1 MNEDYMKEALKEAKK
16 AYKKLEV
23 PIGAIIVKDGKI
35 IARAHNLRE
44 KKQSSLAHAEIIAIK
59 KACEKLES
67 WRLDGADLYVTLE
80 PCAMCAGAI
89 TQARINKVYFGAK
102 DEKNGCVGS
111 IANIFDD
118 IPTTHRVKYEYVDNR
133 DCSNILTKFF
143 KELRHIKKMWSNK
156 VNSLLFFV

>member
-1 MNEDYMKEALKEAKK
+1 MNLALKEAKK

-23 PIGAIIVKDGKI
+23 PIGAVIVKDGKI
-35 IARAHNLRE
+35 IAKAHNLRE
-44 KKQSSLAHAEIIAIK
+44 KKQSSLAHAEILAIK

-67 WRLDGADLYVTLE
+67 WRLDGAELYVTLE

-89 TQARINKVYFGAK
+89 TQARIKKVYFGAK

-118 IPTTHRVKYEYVDNR
+118 IKTTHKVEYEYIENKE
-133 DCSNILTKFF
+133 CSDILSNFF
-143 KELRHIKKMWSNK
+143 KELRTIKKM
-156 VNSLLFFV
+156 

>member
-1 MNEDYMKEALKEAKK
+1 MNNEYMNLALKEAKK

-23 PIGAIIVKDGKI
+23 PIGAVIVKDGKI
-35 IARAHNLRE
+35 IAKAHNLRE
-44 KKQSSLAHAEIIAIK
+44 KKQSSLTHAEILAIK

-67 WRLDGADLYVTLE
+67 WRLDGAELYVTLE

-89 TQARINKVYFGAK
+89 TQARIKKVYFGAK

-118 IPTTHRVKYEYVDNR
+118 IKTTHKVEYEYIENKE
-133 DCSNILTKFF
+133 CSDILSNFF
-143 KELRHIKKMWSNK
+143 KELRTIKKM
-156 VNSLLFFV
+156 

>member
-1 MNEDYMKEALKEAKK
+1 MNNEYMNLALKEAKK

-23 PIGAIIVKDGKI
+23 PIGAVIVKDGKI

-44 KKQSSLAHAEIIAIK
+44 KKQSSLAHAEILAIK

-67 WRLDGADLYVTLE
+67 WRLDGAELYVTLE

-89 TQARINKVYFGAK
+89 TQARIKKVYFGAK

-118 IPTTHRVKYEYVDNR
+118 IKTTHKVEYEYIENKE
-133 DCSNILTKFF
+133 CSDILSNFF
-143 KELRHIKKMWSNK
+143 KELRAIKKM
-156 VNSLLFFV
+156 